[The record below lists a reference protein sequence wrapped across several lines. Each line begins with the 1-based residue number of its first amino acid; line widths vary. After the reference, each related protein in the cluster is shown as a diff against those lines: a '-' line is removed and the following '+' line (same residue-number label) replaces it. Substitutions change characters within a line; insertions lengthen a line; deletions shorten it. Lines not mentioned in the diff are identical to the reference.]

1 MKVITQRMAGLF
13 AQLPRRHQ
21 VLLSVVAVATLTLVL
36 LPSEPA
42 TASRNTSDP
51 SLADKQ
57 LILGERLELPI
68 KVKAGVNSP
77 AAQAVASKPLP
88 ALDDT
93 SAAETIAVEEPEQPN
108 VQWKGYEVKS
118 GDSLARI
125 FDVMGFTPQ
134 QLYKLV
140 QDKQAEKYLLKIHP
154 GDTLRFA
161 QDTEGELIQLAFQ
174 ISPIE
179 TLIVS
184 QTNKGYVSEIA
195 TKEVQIQEAF
205 AFAEIDSNFWNAG
218 INAGLTDNQIMSIA
232 NIFGWDI
239 DFALDLRKGDE
250 FSVIYEKE
258 YVDGEFAGYGKVLAA
273 EFVNQ
278 GTKYQ
283 AVLHSNGEYYA
294 ADGKA
299 MRKSFLRS
307 PVKFTY
313 ISSSFNPRRLHPV
326 TGRVRPHNGTDYA
339 ANVGTPV
346 MSSGAGKVI
355 ESAYNNLN
363 GNYVFI
369 QHGERYVTK
378 YLHLSK
384 RLVKRGDR
392 VKQGEIIGRVGATG
406 RVTGAHLHYE
416 FLVDGVHRNPRT
428 VKFPQAE
435 ALTAQEMP
443 EFNKIAAQRLA
454 MLAEQKRVQLAMR

>member
-1 MKVITQRMAGLF
+1 MKVLTLRMAELVK
-13 AQLPRRHQ
+13 QLPRRHQ
-21 VLLSVVAVATLTLVL
+21 FLLTGVVAATLTLVL

-42 TASRNTSDP
+42 TASLNTSDP
-51 SLADKQ
+51 KVADKQ
-57 LILGERLELPI
+57 LILGERLDVPLHAKAAENAPVVEL
-68 KVKAGVNSP
+68 K
-77 AAQAVASKPLP
+77 P
-88 ALDDT
+88 ALDDVE
-93 SAAETIAVEEPEQPN
+93 AAATVAVEEPVEPA
-108 VQWKGYEVKS
+108 VQWSGYEVKS

-125 FDVMGFTPQ
+125 FKVMGFSPQ
-134 QLYKLV
+134 QLYRLT
-140 QDKQAEKYLLKIHP
+140 QDKQANKYLLKIHP

-161 QDTEGELIQLAFQ
+161 KDADGELVQLAYQ
-174 ISPIE
+174 ISPID

-184 QTNKGYVSEIA
+184 QTDTGYVSEIA

-205 AFAEIDSNFWNAG
+205 AYAEIESSFWNAG
-218 INAGLTDNQIMSIA
+218 INAGLTDNQIMGIA
-232 NIFGWDI
+232 AIFGWDI

-278 GTKYQ
+278 GKKFQ
-283 AVLHSNGEYYA
+283 AILHSNGEYYA

-313 ISSSFNPRRLHPV
+313 ISSNFNPRRLHPV
-326 TGRVRPHNGTDYA
+326 TGKVRPHNGIDYA
-339 ANVGTPV
+339 ASTGTPV
-346 MSSGAGKVI
+346 MSSGSGKVI
-355 ESAYNNLN
+355 ASAYNNLN
-363 GNYVFI
+363 GHYVFV

-384 RLVKRGDR
+384 RLVSKGDR
-392 VKQGEIIGRVGATG
+392 VKQGQLIGRVGATG

-428 VKFPQAE
+428 VELPQAE
-435 ALTAQEMP
+435 SLTAQEMP
-443 EFNKIAAQRLA
+443 EFNKLAEQRLA
-454 MLAEQKRVQLAMR
+454 MLVEQKRVLLAMN

>member
-1 MKVITQRMAGLF
+1 MQEPV
-13 AQLPRRHQ
+13 
-21 VLLSVVAVATLTLVL
+21 
-36 LPSEPA
+36 EPA
-42 TASRNTSDP
+42 
-51 SLADKQ
+51 
-57 LILGERLELPI
+57 
-68 KVKAGVNSP
+68 
-77 AAQAVASKPLP
+77 
-88 ALDDT
+88 
-93 SAAETIAVEEPEQPN
+93 
-108 VQWKGYEVKS
+108 VQWSGYEVKS

-125 FDVMGFTPQ
+125 FDVMGFSPQ
-134 QLYKLV
+134 QLYRV
-140 QDKQAEKYLLKIHP
+140 TRDKQANKYLLKLHP

-161 QDTEGELIQLAFQ
+161 RNADGELLQLAYQ
-174 ISPIE
+174 ISPID

-184 QTNKGYVSEIA
+184 QTEQGYASEID
-195 TKEVQIQEAF
+195 TKEVQVQEAF
-205 AFAEIDSNFWNAG
+205 AYAEIESSFWNAG
-218 INAGLTDNQIMSIA
+218 INAGLTENQIMSIA

-258 YVDGEFAGYGKVLAA
+258 YVDGEFVGYGRVLAA

-278 GTKYQ
+278 DRKFQ
-283 AVLHSNGEYYA
+283 AILHSNGDYYA
-294 ADGKA
+294 TNGNA

-326 TGRVRPHNGTDYA
+326 TGRVRPHNGIDYA

-346 MSSGAGKVI
+346 MSSGSGKVI
-355 ESAYNNLN
+355 ASAYNNLN

-384 RLVKRGDR
+384 RSVKRGDR
-392 VKQGEIIGRVGATG
+392 VKQGDLIGRVGATG

-428 VKFPQAE
+428 VKFPEAE
-435 ALTAQEMP
+435 SLSASEMP
-443 EFNKIAAQRLA
+443 EFTQIAEQRLA
-454 MLAEQKRVQLAMR
+454 MLADNKRVFLAMR

>member
-1 MKVITQRMAGLF
+1 MKVLTLRMAELVK
-13 AQLPRRHQ
+13 QLPRRHQ
-21 VLLSVVAVATLTLVL
+21 FLLTGVVAATLTLVL

-42 TASRNTSDP
+42 TASLNTSDP
-51 SLADKQ
+51 KVADKQ
-57 LILGERLELPI
+57 LILGERLDVPLHAKAAENAPAVEL
-68 KVKAGVNSP
+68 K
-77 AAQAVASKPLP
+77 P
-88 ALDDT
+88 ALDDVE
-93 SAAETIAVEEPEQPN
+93 AAATVAVEEPVEPA
-108 VQWKGYEVKS
+108 VQWSGYEVKS

-125 FDVMGFTPQ
+125 FKVMGFSPQ
-134 QLYKLV
+134 QLYRLT
-140 QDKQAEKYLLKIHP
+140 QDKQANKYLLKIHP

-161 QDTEGELIQLAFQ
+161 KDADGELVQLAYQ
-174 ISPIE
+174 ISPID

-184 QTNKGYVSEIA
+184 QTDTGYVSEIA

-205 AFAEIDSNFWNAG
+205 AYAEIESSFWNAG
-218 INAGLTDNQIMSIA
+218 INAGLTDNQIMGIA
-232 NIFGWDI
+232 AIFGWDI

-278 GTKYQ
+278 GKKFQ
-283 AVLHSNGEYYA
+283 AILHSNGEYYA

-313 ISSSFNPRRLHPV
+313 ISSNFNPRRLHPV
-326 TGRVRPHNGTDYA
+326 TGKVRPHNGIDYA
-339 ANVGTPV
+339 ASTGTPV
-346 MSSGAGKVI
+346 MSSGSGKVI
-355 ESAYNNLN
+355 ASAYNNLN
-363 GNYVFI
+363 GHYVFV

-384 RLVKRGDR
+384 RLVSKGDR
-392 VKQGEIIGRVGATG
+392 VKQGQLIGRVGATG

-428 VKFPQAE
+428 VELPQAE
-435 ALTAQEMP
+435 SLTAQEMP
-443 EFNKIAAQRLA
+443 EFNKLAEQRLA
-454 MLAEQKRVQLAMR
+454 MLVEQKRVLLAMN

>member
-1 MKVITQRMAGLF
+1 MAELVK
-13 AQLPRRHQ
+13 QLPRRHQ
-21 VLLSVVAVATLTLVL
+21 FLLTGVVAATLTLVL

-42 TASRNTSDP
+42 TASLNTSDP
-51 SLADKQ
+51 KVADKQ
-57 LILGERLELPI
+57 LILGERLDVPLHAKAAENAPAVEL
-68 KVKAGVNSP
+68 K
-77 AAQAVASKPLP
+77 P
-88 ALDDT
+88 ALDDVE
-93 SAAETIAVEEPEQPN
+93 AAATVAVEEPVEPA
-108 VQWKGYEVKS
+108 VQWSGYEVKS

-125 FDVMGFTPQ
+125 FKVMGFSPQ
-134 QLYKLV
+134 QLYRLT
-140 QDKQAEKYLLKIHP
+140 QDKQANKYLLKIHP

-161 QDTEGELIQLAFQ
+161 KDADGELVQLAYQ
-174 ISPIE
+174 ISPID

-184 QTNKGYVSEIA
+184 QTDTGYVSEIA

-205 AFAEIDSNFWNAG
+205 AYAEIESSFWNAG
-218 INAGLTDNQIMSIA
+218 INAGLTDNQIMGIA
-232 NIFGWDI
+232 AIFGWDI

-278 GTKYQ
+278 GKKFQ
-283 AVLHSNGEYYA
+283 AILHSNGEYYA

-313 ISSSFNPRRLHPV
+313 ISSNFNPRRLHPV
-326 TGRVRPHNGTDYA
+326 TGKVRPHNGIDYA
-339 ANVGTPV
+339 ASTGTPV
-346 MSSGAGKVI
+346 MSSGSGKVI
-355 ESAYNNLN
+355 ASAYNNLN
-363 GNYVFI
+363 GHYVFV

-384 RLVKRGDR
+384 RLVSKGDR
-392 VKQGEIIGRVGATG
+392 VKQGQLIGRVGATG

-428 VKFPQAE
+428 VELPQAE
-435 ALTAQEMP
+435 SLTAQEMP
-443 EFNKIAAQRLA
+443 EFNKLAEQRLA
-454 MLAEQKRVQLAMR
+454 MLVEQKRVLLAMN

>member
-1 MKVITQRMAGLF
+1 MAGVLK
-13 AQLPRRHQ
+13 QLPRRHQ
-21 VLLSVVAVATLTLVL
+21 LLLSGVCLATLIVML

-51 SLADKQ
+51 KLADKQ
-57 LILGERLELPI
+57 LILGERLEIPLTL
-68 KVKAGVNSP
+68 KDTVTAP
-77 AAQAVASKPLP
+77 AAQELQLKPAVDSTA
-88 ALDDT
+88 
-93 SAAETIAVEEPEQPN
+93 AAETFAVEEPAEPA
-108 VQWKGYEVKS
+108 VHWSGYEVKS

-125 FDVMGFTPQ
+125 FDVMGFSPQ
-134 QLYKLV
+134 QLYRV
-140 QDKQAEKYLLKIHP
+140 TQDKQANKYLLKLHP

-161 QDTEGELIQLAFQ
+161 KNAEGELLQLAYQ
-174 ISPIE
+174 ISPVD

-184 QTNKGYVSEIA
+184 QTTKGYASEID

-205 AFAEIDSNFWNAG
+205 AFAEIDSSFWNAG
-218 INAGLTDNQIMSIA
+218 INAGLTENQIMSIA

-250 FSVIYEKE
+250 FSVIFEKE
-258 YVDGEFAGYGKVLAA
+258 YVDGEFVGYGRVLAA

-278 GTKYQ
+278 DRKFQ
-283 AVLHSNGEYYA
+283 AILHSNGDYYA
-294 ADGKA
+294 VNGNA

-326 TGRVRPHNGTDYA
+326 TGRVRPHNGIDYA

-346 MSSGAGKVI
+346 MSSGSGKVI
-355 ESAYNNLN
+355 ASAYNNLN

-384 RLVKRGDR
+384 RTVKRGDR
-392 VKQGEIIGRVGATG
+392 VKQGDLIGRVGATG

-428 VKFPQAE
+428 VKFPEAE
-435 ALTAQEMP
+435 SLTASEMP
-443 EFNKIAAQRLA
+443 EFKQIADQRLA
-454 MLAEQKRVQLAMR
+454 MLADNRRVFLAMR

>member
-21 VLLSVVAVATLTLVL
+21 VLLSAVALTTLTLVL
-36 LPSEPA
+36 LPSDPA

-57 LILGERLELPI
+57 LILGERLEVPI
-68 KVKAGVNSP
+68 QVKAGVKAP
-77 AAQAVASKPLP
+77 AAQVLSNRQLP
-88 ALDDT
+88 AVDDT
-93 SAAETIAVEEPEQPN
+93 SAADTVIVEEPVQPT
-108 VQWKGYEVKS
+108 VHWSGYEVKS

-134 QLYKLV
+134 QLYKLT
-140 QDKQAEKYLLKIHP
+140 QDDQAEKYLLKIHP

-161 QDTEGELIQLAFQ
+161 KDPDGELVQLAFQ

-184 QTNKGYVSEIA
+184 QTDKGYVSEIA

-205 AFAEIDSNFWNAG
+205 AYAEIDSNFWNAG

-278 GTKYQ
+278 GNKYQ
-283 AVLHSNGEYYA
+283 AILHDNGEYYA

-355 ESAYNNLN
+355 ASAYNNLN

-392 VKQGEIIGRVGATG
+392 VKQGEVIGRVGATG

-435 ALTAQEMP
+435 SLTAQELP
-443 EFNKIAAQRLA
+443 AFNKIAEQRLA
-454 MLAEQKRVQLAMR
+454 MLADQKRVQIAMR

>member
-1 MKVITQRMAGLF
+1 MKVLTLRMAELVK
-13 AQLPRRHQ
+13 QLPRRHQ
-21 VLLSVVAVATLTLVL
+21 FLLTGVVAATLTLVL

-42 TASRNTSDP
+42 TASLNTSDP
-51 SLADKQ
+51 KIADKQ
-57 LILGERLELPI
+57 LILGERLDVPLHAKAAENAPAVEL
-68 KVKAGVNSP
+68 K
-77 AAQAVASKPLP
+77 P
-88 ALDDT
+88 ALDDVE
-93 SAAETIAVEEPEQPN
+93 AAATVAVEEPVEPA
-108 VQWKGYEVKS
+108 VQWSGYEVKS

-125 FDVMGFTPQ
+125 FKVMGFSPQ
-134 QLYKLV
+134 QLYRLT
-140 QDKQAEKYLLKIHP
+140 QDKQANKYLLKIHP

-161 QDTEGELIQLAFQ
+161 KDADGELVQLAYQ
-174 ISPIE
+174 ISPID

-184 QTNKGYVSEIA
+184 QTDTGYVSEIA

-205 AFAEIDSNFWNAG
+205 AYAEIESSFWNAG
-218 INAGLTDNQIMSIA
+218 INAGLTDNQIMGIA
-232 NIFGWDI
+232 AIFGWDI

-278 GTKYQ
+278 GKKFQ
-283 AVLHSNGEYYA
+283 AILHSNGEYYA

-313 ISSSFNPRRLHPV
+313 ISSNFNPRRLHPV
-326 TGRVRPHNGTDYA
+326 TGKVRPHNGIDYA
-339 ANVGTPV
+339 ASTGTPV
-346 MSSGAGKVI
+346 MSSGSGKVI
-355 ESAYNNLN
+355 ASAYNNLN
-363 GNYVFI
+363 GHYVFV

-384 RLVKRGDR
+384 RLVSKGDR
-392 VKQGEIIGRVGATG
+392 VKQGQLIGRVGATG

-428 VKFPQAE
+428 VELPQAE
-435 ALTAQEMP
+435 SLTAQEMP
-443 EFNKIAAQRLA
+443 EFNKLAEQRLA
-454 MLAEQKRVQLAMR
+454 MLVEQKRVLLAMN

>member
-1 MKVITQRMAGLF
+1 MAGLL

-21 VLLSVVAVATLTLVL
+21 ILLSAVAVTTLTLVL

-57 LILGERLELPI
+57 LILGERLEIPV
-68 KVKAGVNSP
+68 KVKPDVKSSGVTAPLLSAQP
-77 AAQAVASKPLP
+77 VDEVATAASEAI
-88 ALDDT
+88 T
-93 SAAETIAVEEPEQPN
+93 EPVQPT
-108 VQWKGYEVKS
+108 VDWSGYEVKS

-134 QLYKLV
+134 QLYKLT
-140 QDKQAEKYLLKIHP
+140 QDKQANKYLLKIHP

-161 QDTEGELIQLAFQ
+161 KNAEGELIQLAYQ
-174 ISPIE
+174 ISPID

-184 QTNKGYVSEIA
+184 HTEDGYVSEIA
-195 TKEVQIQEAF
+195 TKEVEIQEAF
-205 AFAEIDSNFWNAG
+205 AYAEIDSNFWNAG
-218 INAGLTDNQIMSIA
+218 INAGLTDNQIMGIA
-232 NIFGWDI
+232 SIFGWDI

-278 GTKYQ
+278 GRKYQ
-283 AVLHSNGEYYA
+283 AILHSNGEYYA

-313 ISSSFNPRRLHPV
+313 ISSNFNPRRLHPV
-326 TGRVRPHNGTDYA
+326 TGRVRPHNGIDYA

-346 MSSGAGKVI
+346 MSSGSGKVI
-355 ESAYNNLN
+355 ASAYNNLN

-384 RLVKRGDR
+384 RMVKRGDR
-392 VKQGEIIGRVGATG
+392 VKQGQLIGRVGATG

-428 VKFPQAE
+428 VELPQAE
-435 ALTAQEMP
+435 SLTAQEMP
-443 EFNKIAAQRLA
+443 EFNKIAATRLA
-454 MLAEQKRVQLAMR
+454 MLENQKRVLLAMR